1 MRTNLSVNSIL
12 AVIYVN
18 NKINMFVLL
27 YIDI

>member
-1 MRTNLSVNSIL
+1 MRTNLSVNGIL